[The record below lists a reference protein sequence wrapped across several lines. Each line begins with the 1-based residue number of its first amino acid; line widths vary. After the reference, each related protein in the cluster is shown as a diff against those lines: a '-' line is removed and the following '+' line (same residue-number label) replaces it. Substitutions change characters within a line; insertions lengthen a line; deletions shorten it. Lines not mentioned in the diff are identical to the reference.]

1 MFKNE
6 SFWRRY
12 DVRVHIGAIKPFSSG
27 ISERNWPIYFYFSW
41 HFVNRTSKAKMAPK
55 TMPQDSFV
63 TDGKSKTKDQAQFN
77 WLPKFSRTKV
87 RGNLK
92 LNKFQWSHDQMER
105 VETTIDAT
113 SFVGHVGESLSSF
126 CNNSLFS
133 DVLIRIGANAY
144 GELVK
149 TYPK

>member
-1 MFKNE
+1 MASQKLRIELNFAD
-6 SFWRRY
+6 FR
-12 DVRVHIGAIKPFSSG
+12 SSL
-27 ISERNWPIYFYFSW
+27 E
-41 HFVNRTSKAKMAPK
+41 K
-55 TMPQDSFV
+55 
-63 TDGKSKTKDQAQFN
+63 
-77 WLPKFSRTKV
+77 KV
-87 RGNLK
+87 FGSLK

-144 GELVK
+144 GK
-149 TYPK
+149 